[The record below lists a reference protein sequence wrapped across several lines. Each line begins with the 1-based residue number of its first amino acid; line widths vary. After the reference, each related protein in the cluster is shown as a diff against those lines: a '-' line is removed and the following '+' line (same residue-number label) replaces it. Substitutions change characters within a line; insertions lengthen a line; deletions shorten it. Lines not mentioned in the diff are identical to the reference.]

1 MEKLY
6 NESAFRIIGLPG
18 SATVEEIN
26 ERLTALKALDK
37 DTLEKHYYE
46 IFRND
51 IPWLEETL
59 PSIEDI
65 QKACDKLSNAEN
77 RYKERAFWY
86 HCRTDED
93 KEAVELLCQG
103 KIEDAIEVWMTA
115 WEKSSAINASSAH
128 NLAVLY
134 HTRAMAA
141 PRGDVRASEDVTV
154 AARWWGRIVDNGR
167 LVEIIADGED
177 ENTDKY
183 VLENAGTKISKI
195 IQGTLASKSLSIAV
209 EEPHG
214 MRMYPTPIIYDDYEY
229 AGIYVPYNARA
240 DIHVALERATDYVR
254 ANNRRRAEH
263 EIERAIEAC
272 EDKSDEEVI
281 RNGWHRLAL
290 RLITRNLKPVHKEPP
305 VFFVSGLG
313 IKLTSQKE
321 IDPATSS
328 FECYRQFCVFY
339 LPIMTLGKYRVREN
353 RDGSLDFLGQMPQGV
368 RAIIVL
374 QFTLFILAL
383 LFFGSMHFGTLNLR
397 GPSDLVKIGGGG
409 DLRIGSKVYSVKD
422 RKEMQRSSVDRK
434 SALSFLEREIPRLE
448 SEKNHLIEHEIP
460 KYEKEL
466 KDLDNSNDK
475 MSVMQEENNLKVLLN
490 NAVNKKNDIS
500 YQLVMA
506 GRLKVELEELEK
518 QQKEEEEKKKFHV
531 FNQ

>member
-1 MEKLY
+1 MENLY
-6 NESAFRIIGLPG
+6 YESAFRIIGLPA

-26 ERLTALKALDK
+26 ERLAAIKELTEK
-37 DTLEKHYYE
+37 DIEKQYLEM
-46 IFRND
+46 FRHD
-51 IPWLEETL
+51 IPWMEMTL
-59 PSIEDI
+59 PSLEAIK
-65 QKACDKLSNAEN
+65 KAADKLSDANE

-93 KEAVELLCQG
+93 KEAVELLCRG

-128 NLAVLY
+128 NLAVLF
-134 HTRAMAA
+134 HTRALAA
-141 PRGDVRASEDVTV
+141 PRGDVLASEDISA

-167 LVEIIADGED
+167 LGEIIADGED
-177 ENTDKY
+177 ENTDKF
-183 VLENAGTKISKI
+183 VLENASAKISKI
-195 IQGTLASKSLSIAV
+195 VQGTLASKSLSIAV
-209 EEPHG
+209 EEPQG
-214 MRMYPTPIIYDDYEY
+214 MRMYPTPIRYDDYEY
-229 AGIYVPYNARA
+229 AGIYVPYNSRA

-272 EDKSDEEVI
+272 EDKSDEDVI

-313 IKLTSQKE
+313 IKLTSQKV

-339 LPIMTLGKYRVREN
+339 LPIITLGKYRVREN
-353 RDGSLDFLGQMPQGV
+353 RDGSLDFLGQMPQGA

-383 LFFGSMHFGTLNLR
+383 LFFGSTHFGTLNLR

-409 DLRIGSKVYSVKD
+409 DLRIGSKVYTVKD

-448 SEKNHLIEHEIP
+448 NEKNNLLNNEIP

-466 KDLDNSNDK
+466 KELENSSDK
-475 MSVMQEENNLKVLLN
+475 EAVMQEENNLKVFLN
-490 NAVNKKNDIS
+490 NANNKQKEIS
-500 YQLVMA
+500 YQLIYAKNLKDELV
-506 GRLKVELEELEK
+506 RLEAEMEK
-518 QQKEEEEKKKFHV
+518 ENERKKYSV
-531 FNQ
+531 FK